1 MNDLKDIIRLII
13 FDWGDTL
20 MRDYPGKAGPM
31 YVWDHVECIEGVPE
45 LLAYLHGRYTLC
57 VATNAGVSDTEAMR
71 KALRRVNIEH
81 YFSGFFSS
89 KDLGVAKPDP
99 RFFLNI
105 CAEMNVEPQHS
116 LMIGNDYE
124 KDICGAFQAGLF
136 TVLFREKGIGS
147 DFEDGD
153 FSKAHKVIY
162 SLLELKKLL

>member
-1 MNDLKDIIRLII
+1 MSDLKDIVRLII

-20 MRDYPGKAGPM
+20 MRDYPEKAGPM

-45 LLAYLHGRYTLC
+45 LIAYLHGRYTLC

-71 KALRRVNIEH
+71 KALRRVNIED

-124 KDICGAFQAGLF
+124 KDICGAYQAGMF

-147 DFEDGD
+147 DLVDGD
-153 FSKAHKVIY
+153 FSKAYKVINN
-162 SLLELKKLL
+162 LFELKKLL